1 MDPMD
6 IGASGQILA
15 SYLLAGLML
24 GLLVAVIRAG
34 WLWR

>member
-6 IGASGQILA
+6 ITNSGSILA
-15 SYLLAGLML
+15 SYLVAGLVL

-34 WLWR
+34 WLRR